1 MSKILV
7 IDDERPTL
15 SMFQLFLGAYG
26 YEVLIAENG
35 RKGLEVFKRER
46 PLIVLTDIKMPGMD
60 GLEVLKRIKEIDP
73 LVEVIVITGHGDMEI
88 AIQAL
93 NLNAT
98 DFINKP
104 IQKDALDSALRR
116 ARERLRLAQS
126 KEEKVMSKI
135 LDDMTLVEVKGNIT
149 ARSGPLLKAEYE
161 KALKFRSG
169 KIIIHFDENSSIS
182 GDGIAV
188 LTRLFSQS
196 EEEGRAVAITG
207 LSENFRKVFN
217 MVGITKFVKIYDSRQ
232 EALAGLE
239 HRN

>member
-1 MSKILV
+1 MNKILV

-26 YEVLIAENG
+26 YDVFVAENG
-35 RKGLEVFKRER
+35 KQGLEVFRRER
-46 PLIVLTDIKMPGMD
+46 PPIVLTDIKMPGMD

-73 LVEVIVITGHGDMEI
+73 LTEVIVITGHGDMDI

-104 IQKDALDSALRR
+104 IQKDALDSALKR
-116 ARERLRLAQS
+116 ARERLRLAQTR
-126 KEEKVMSKI
+126 EEKVMSKI
-135 LDDMTLVEVKGNIT
+135 LDDVTLVEVRGNIT
-149 ARSGPLLKAEYE
+149 SRSGSLLVAEYE
-161 KALKFRSG
+161 KALKSKTS

-182 GDGIAV
+182 GDGIAI

-207 LSENFRKVFN
+207 LSENFRRVFN
-217 MVGITKFVKIYDSRQ
+217 MVGITKFVKIYDTCK
-232 EALAGLE
+232 EAMAGLE